1 MKLKKRLPG
10 IRANGEGRERETK
23 FLHRGISCVDGE
35 KARHTTMMIKFLM
48 ESGARVSYTTV
59 SQLAGSGDNELKP
72 GDWGIG
78 EILG

>member
-1 MKLKKRLPG
+1 
-10 IRANGEGRERETK
+10 
-23 FLHRGISCVDGE
+23 
-35 KARHTTMMIKFLM
+35 MMIKFLM

-59 SQLAGSGDNELKP
+59 SQLAGSRDNELKP